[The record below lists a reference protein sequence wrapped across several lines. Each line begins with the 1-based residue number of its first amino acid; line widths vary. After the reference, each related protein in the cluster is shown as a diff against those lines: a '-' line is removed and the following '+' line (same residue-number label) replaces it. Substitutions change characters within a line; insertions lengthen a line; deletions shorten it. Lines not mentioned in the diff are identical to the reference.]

1 MCVIAFHKLSGNNSE
16 FRTDPNVTGTPV
28 KLICYNVV
36 KIVAD
41 FPDGTPT
48 PKFGAKTYYLAR
60 FLPKTA

>member
-41 FPDGTPT
+41 FPDGAPT
-48 PKFGAKTYYLAR
+48 PKFGRK
-60 FLPKTA
+60 PII